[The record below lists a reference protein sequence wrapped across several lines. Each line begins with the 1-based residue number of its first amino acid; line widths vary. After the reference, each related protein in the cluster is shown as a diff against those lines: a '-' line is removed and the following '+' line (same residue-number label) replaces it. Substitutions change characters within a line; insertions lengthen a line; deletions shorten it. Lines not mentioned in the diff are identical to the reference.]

1 MAGFDDLKGPFPP
14 KLFFDSMNQT
24 AAKCWLLM
32 DVSTLSTSSV
42 GTGDSCV
49 EFTGKE
55 IQSSSGKDGPDPCD
69 KVQTHKAGKEWC

>member
-1 MAGFDDLKGPFPP
+1 MMVSKGLFSP
-14 KLFFDSMNQT
+14 KLFFDSVIEN

-32 DVSTLSTSSV
+32 DVSTLSTSST

-55 IQSSSGKDGPDPCD
+55 IQFCKEKMDQAL
-69 KVQTHKAGKEWC
+69 VTRYEAGKGWC